1 MCGLFLI
8 LLQASA
14 PAKNN
19 LSLQALKA
27 LYYALVHS
35 HLTYCPII
43 LSCTSKNNINRIA
56 KIQKKAVHI
65 ITHSRYND
73 HTAPLFANLAIL
85 PYEKIIEMS
94 KLMFMHSI
102 EYNYA
107 PCAFANTWQKNS
119 DRNTGHV
126 LRNENDYALPIPR
139 IEFFFLIPLYS
150 LPAAWNAAGE
160 IRHQQNRTTF
170 KISLKYELLNDIV
183 PENLNVN

>member
-1 MCGLFLI
+1 MCKKINRALYCI
-8 LLQASA
+8 KQ
-14 PAKNN
+14 AKNN

-43 LSCTSKNNINRIA
+43 LGCTSKNNINRIA
-56 KIQKKAVHI
+56 KIQKKAVRI

-139 IEFFFLIPLYS
+139 IEFFF
-150 LPAAWNAAGE
+150 
-160 IRHQQNRTTF
+160 
-170 KISLKYELLNDIV
+170 
-183 PENLNVN
+183 